1 MTFTRCPSRPT
12 GPRERRHGRS
22 REGVDDDI
30 ALDDPTRRWA
40 PAGGL
45 GGQSKTSA
53 HATATKAL
61 AAINGDFGGTA
72 SPRRPEHPSVQNG
85 VLWTSGS
92 APANDV
98 G

>member
-1 MTFTRCPSRPT
+1 
-12 GPRERRHGRS
+12 
-22 REGVDDDI
+22 
-30 ALDDPTRRWA
+30 
-40 PAGGL
+40 L
-45 GGQSKTSA
+45 GGQSKTNA

>member
-1 MTFTRCPSRPT
+1 MNVVTVDLAKASTTTSPRRSDETMGSR
-12 GPRERRHGRS
+12 GR
-22 REGVDDDI
+22 V
-30 ALDDPTRRWA
+30 
-40 PAGGL
+40 GG
-45 GGQSKTSA
+45 SPKTSA
-53 HATATKAL
+53 LAIATKAL